1 MTNQSFLALRLM
13 NNTHIRYLLVVTRL
27 IILLIPLL
35 FHYHL
40 VFPQWQNALL
50 FKDEAACLTHQVFH
64 AGCVQSKIPIFW
76 TQMVAISTFWANS
89 GSEPVRTWTGPYGTG
104 SPANRGS
111 GSGSATQDIVGQVQV
126 QVRRKSARTGP
137 EPDPGNFIPNLFPS
151 AIRQSFSMQHRLSL
165 VVIVVTGDPYGHCNS
180 LVNTTFMLLLY
191 QLTVH

>member
-1 MTNQSFLALRLM
+1 M

-76 TQMVAISTFWANS
+76 TQMVAISTFWADS

-104 SPANRGS
+104 SPANCDS
-111 GSGSATQDIVGQVQV
+111 GSGSVTQDIVGQVQV
-126 QVRRKSARTGP
+126 QVHRKSAQTGA
-137 EPDPGNFIPNLFPS
+137 EPDPGNFRRGSGNVLQLVWSNLCLDWIFKEN
-151 AIRQSFSMQHRLSL
+151 
-165 VVIVVTGDPYGHCNS
+165 PYLNEEIWNS
-180 LVNTTFMLLLY
+180 DCSSWY
-191 QLTVH
+191 G